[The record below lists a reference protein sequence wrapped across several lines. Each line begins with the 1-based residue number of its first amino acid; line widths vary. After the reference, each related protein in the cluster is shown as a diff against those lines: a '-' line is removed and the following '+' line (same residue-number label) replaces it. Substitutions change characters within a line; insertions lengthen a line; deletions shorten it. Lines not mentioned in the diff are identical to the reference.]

1 MKLTNKQ
8 LKQIIQEELE
18 AILGEEKLEE
28 VQGTDSDIDDASSI
42 EDLKIELAALNKE
55 NKPRNANAI
64 AKIKKAI
71 AKKESKND

>member
-18 AILGEEKLEE
+18 AILSEESLEE
-28 VQGTDSDIDDASSI
+28 VQGTDSDIDGDSI
-42 EDLKIELAALNKE
+42 KDLKNELAALDKE
-55 NKPRNANAI
+55 DKTRNSSAI
-64 AKIKKAI
+64 KIIKAKI